1 MGFTAWGGL
10 FATLF
15 NLYLLR
21 LDYSPAVIGTINAFG
36 SLAFGVFCLPAGWIG
51 SRRGNRRAMVA
62 GLAGIGISQFLL
74 AQALLVPE
82 SARYGWLIT
91 TNVMG
96 ALGASF
102 FAVNAGPYLMGV
114 AATGTRSYVFS
125 AQVAVTPLG
134 AFAGSL
140 LGGFLPGLFAL
151 AFGLTPDGPQAYRL
165 ALMVSAACLAPAA
178 LAMALAKDGGAARE
192 SVAPTESGP
201 APWGFILLMAA
212 ILALQVSS
220 EGAIR
225 TFFNVYLDDGL
236 GVPTARIGMMAS
248 IGSLTA
254 GLAALFTPLLIA
266 RMGISRSFVTMSL
279 CMAALMLPIALISW
293 APAAGLSYAGVIGA
307 ASMARPAMNI
317 YLMEG
322 VSARWRSAIAAGAT
336 LSVGASWAAVAALGG
351 VLIVRSGYSAMFLS
365 AAGLS
370 AAGALLF
377 ATYRRF
383 SR

>member
-1 MGFTAWGGL
+1 
-10 FATLF
+10 
-15 NLYLLR
+15 
-21 LDYSPAVIGTINAFG
+21 
-36 SLAFGVFCLPAGWIG
+36 
-51 SRRGNRRAMVA
+51 
-62 GLAGIGISQFLL
+62 
-74 AQALLVPE
+74 
-82 SARYGWLIT
+82 
-91 TNVMG
+91 
-96 ALGASF
+96 
-102 FAVNAGPYLMGV
+102 
-114 AATGTRSYVFS
+114 
-125 AQVAVTPLG
+125 
-134 AFAGSL
+134 
-140 LGGFLPGLFAL
+140 
-151 AFGLTPDGPQAYRL
+151 
-165 ALMVSAACLAPAA
+165 MVSAACLAPAA
-178 LAMALAKDGGAARE
+178 LAMALAKDGGAVRE
-192 SVAPTESGP
+192 SVAPSESGP

-225 TFFNVYLDDGL
+225 TFFNVYMDDGL

-266 RMGISRSFVTMSL
+266 RMGISRSFVAMSL
-279 CMAALMLPIALISW
+279 CMAALMVPIALISW

-307 ASMARPAMNI
+307 GSMARPAMNI
-317 YLMEG
+317 YLMES
-322 VSARWRSAIAAGAT
+322 VPARWRSAIAAGAT

-383 SR
+383 FR